1 MFVPEAHAMVDH
13 QIARRGIR
21 DSQVLKAM
29 RKIDRSLFVPPE
41 IQGRAFSDHALPIG
55 HDQTISQPYVVAAM
69 TDALMLKTSDRVLEI
84 GTGSGYQTAIL
95 AEIADKIWSI
105 EIVPALAQKAH
116 DLLDGLGYTNISWRM
131 SDGGEGWPEEAP
143 FDKIIVTA
151 APQQIPEAL
160 INQLTMGG
168 LLVLPVGS
176 NDQELLRLRKT
187 ADGVEKESLFGVR
200 FVPMTGLVSG

>member
-1 MFVPEAHAMVDH
+1 MLIPEAHSMVD
-13 QIARRGIR
+13 QQVVRRGIR
-21 DSQVLKAM
+21 DGHVLEAM

-41 IQGRAFSDHALPIG
+41 IRGRAFSDHALPIG

-69 TDALMLKTSDRVLEI
+69 TDALELRGTDRVLEI

-95 AEIADKIWSI
+95 AEIAGEIWSV
-105 EIVPALAQKAH
+105 EIVRPLAKKAN
-116 DLLDGLGYTNISWRM
+116 DLLDGLGYTNISCRM

-160 INQLTMGG
+160 VDQLTMGG

-176 NDQELLRLRKT
+176 IDQELLRLRKT
-187 ADGVEKESLFGVR
+187 EDGVEKERLFGVR
-200 FVPMTGLVSG
+200 FVPMTGLVSE

>member
-1 MFVPEAHAMVDH
+1 MLIPEAHAMVD
-13 QIARRGIR
+13 QQVARRGIR
-21 DSQVLKAM
+21 DDHVLEAM

-41 IQGRAFSDHALPIG
+41 IRFRAFSDHALPIG

-69 TDALMLKTSDRVLEI
+69 TDALELKGTDRVLEI

-95 AEIADKIWSI
+95 AEIAGEIWSI
-105 EIVPALAQKAH
+105 EIVRPLAKMAN
-116 DLLDGLGYTNISWRM
+116 DLLDGLGYTNISCRM

-160 INQLTMGG
+160 VDQLTMGG

-176 NDQELLRLRKT
+176 SDQELLRLRKT
-187 ADGVEKESLFGVR
+187 EDGVEKERLFGVR
-200 FVPMTGLVSG
+200 FVPMTGLVSE